1 MIKNIIFD
9 LGNVLLMN
17 HRSSILDQ
25 MNLTKEQYE
34 DIKNSFFA
42 NWEELDLGNSSLGEH
57 LNKCSL
63 KYNIDDNIKYKL
75 LNYYKFRPFNIE
87 LVNIMNNL
95 KQNNYNMYILSNNN
109 KETIK
114 YLMDLPLFKEINGF
128 VVSCDYKIMK
138 PSIKLYQILFDK
150 YNLNPEECFFIDDKE
165 ENINAGKFLGMNGCV
180 FNSNSSNIIELINEF
195 KKVNIQI

>member
-87 LVNIMNNL
+87 LVNFKT
-95 KQNNYNMYILSNNN
+95 KQL
-109 KETIK
+109 
-114 YLMDLPLFKEINGF
+114 
-128 VVSCDYKIMK
+128 
-138 PSIKLYQILFDK
+138 
-150 YNLNPEECFFIDDKE
+150 
-165 ENINAGKFLGMNGCV
+165 
-180 FNSNSSNIIELINEF
+180 
-195 KKVNIQI
+195 